1 MAGSVGHMVVSISNK
16 WLIERYAPSSS
27 YLSVVLAIYQ
37 VLNVCGGSTAT
48 PAPTPATPAP
58 TSSSNQCTY
67 TVATC
72 EAIANATGVSV
83 ANIKSLNPS
92 INSNCTNL
100 QPGQVSDFTT
110 LNIKAHSL

>member
-37 VLNVCGGSTAT
+37 VLNVCGASTAT

-58 TSSSNQCTY
+58 TSSSSQCTY
-67 TVATC
+67 TVVSGDTC
-72 EAIANATGVSV
+72 DLIASKTGVSV
-83 ANIKSLNPS
+83 ATIKSLNPS
-92 INSNCTNL
+92 INSGCTNL
-100 QPGQVSDFTT
+100 QPGQVSD
-110 LNIKAHSL
+110 